1 MRLSSLSGLLL
12 ALLVGCTAPGQPQSP
27 GSSQT
32 ITIDRARDFGGP
44 VFATQIAGPATFLP
58 PMPTAIVVL
67 KPESLD
73 RNRAFCQAFQRLP
86 TVQEA
91 LAASVVA
98 PNLVQTRWLT
108 QLSEVPPHRA
118 YDCDFLTGTY
128 DYARA
133 AALMA
138 SVRTTLGA
146 FAGQG
151 PFLVLVVPEP
161 SGLRVVGID
170 GSRYPIGELNQ
181 FVASWGRAVGDVQ
194 TRITSAPDSPG
205 IVRSMVNLVSAVLRA
220 VFGGAAG
227 LIQGVINAA

>member
-1 MRLSSLSGLLL
+1 MRLSSLCALLL
-12 ALLVGCTAPGQPQSP
+12 ALLVGCTPSDQPQAP

-32 ITIDRARDFGGP
+32 ITVDRGKDLAGP
-44 VFATQIAGPATFLP
+44 VFATQIAGPSTFLP

-98 PNLVQTRWLT
+98 PNIVQTRWLT
-108 QLSEVPPHRA
+108 QLSEVPAHRA

-128 DYARA
+128 DYGRA

-138 SVRTTLGA
+138 SVRTTPGA

-161 SGLRVVGID
+161 TGLRLVGID
-170 GSRYPIGELNQ
+170 GSRYATSEFNQ

-205 IVRSMVNLVSAVLRA
+205 IVRSMVNLVAAVLRA

-227 LIQGVINAA
+227 LIQGVISAA